1 MMTSIPNVPTF
12 TITKISTQSKDYVSN
27 NDKDK
32 NGTVDFT
39 EFQQAGGLTG
49 QVKSNLSPENLKAV
63 YMSFAGSD
71 GLDARDYGQALAY
84 IDSIK
89 GKDDP
94 GYGDGTITQAES
106 DAFYKEIS
114 EIAQPELYDE
124 NAQPDLEFGN
134 ALNYSRITNFGSDL
148 GLDAIL
154 PLGAAQTKD
163 LARLDELEA
172 ASDAE
177 TVNTTIDIVK
187 VTPNSDT
194 LLKALRP
201 LVVSLLSSKEVQSN
215 PEMVQLMMTLFLSL
229 IQATQEAV

>member
-1 MMTSIPNVPTF
+1 MMTSIPFNPTF

-32 NGTVDFT
+32 NGVVDFA

-71 GLDARDYGQALAY
+71 GLDDRDYGQAILY

-89 GKDDP
+89 GKDDA
-94 GYGDGTITQAES
+94 GYGDGKITQEES

-114 EIAQPELYDE
+114 EIAQPELYDKK
-124 NAQPDLEFGN
+124 AQPDLEFGN

-148 GLDAIL
+148 GLDAVL
-154 PLGAAQTKD
+154 QLGTAQKKD
-163 LARLDELEA
+163 LAHLEELKA

-177 TVNTTIDIVK
+177 TVNTVS
-187 VTPNSDT
+187 NSDT
-194 LLKALRP
+194 LLKALLP

-215 PEMVQLMMTLFLSL
+215 PAMAKLVITLLLSL
-229 IQATQEAV
+229 I